1 MNVTDYTIIAALAGN
16 GGGSPTP
23 TPAAGGWDFVIKVES
38 GDGSNT
44 YSLVSGDFDAVAAKI
59 QNYEPINAYFQNVS
73 TEYQTNGQFGWFRDA
88 FYDGEQI
95 ALTVWF
101 FIQDEG
107 IWKPSYLYLI
117 WNPDGEVYE
126 D

>member
-1 MNVTDYTIIAALAGN
+1 MIIAETAAIVNALN
-16 GGGSPTP
+16 SGGSPTP

-38 GDGSNT
+38 GEGPNT

-73 TEYQTNGQFGWFRDA
+73 TDFQTNGQYGWFRDA
-88 FYDGEQI
+88 FFDGEVI
-95 ALTVWF
+95 VLSVWVF
-101 FIQDEG
+101 FDVEG
-107 IWKPSYLYLI
+107 IWRPSYGNLV
-117 WNPDGEVYE
+117 WSPDGEIFE